1 MSSLS
6 PATDQ
11 SICLFIPRL
20 ISLFLIVKVKSEDN
34 KNCFQHR
41 SDTKVMTDKF
51 LLVLI
56 WTITLKLHIFLSKT
70 PGFGESVFCI

>member
-34 KNCFQHR
+34 KNCFQHP
-41 SDTKVMTDKF
+41 SDTKVMTNKVPISSHLDNH
-51 LLVLI
+51 
-56 WTITLKLHIFLSKT
+56 TKT
-70 PGFGESVFCI
+70 SYLPQ